1 MTGQNFDRRL
11 ILACLIFIAVG
22 LVWASTS
29 LAQGPAQAQQDDR
42 SCGTNCSRVQ
52 SGAQEPQESQ
62 EKEKPPD
69 QQVSG
74 EVMDKDGK
82 PVNKAEVH
90 FEGPKKDK
98 VWTDGHGKF
107 SFSGPPGTYVVTVKA
122 DGLETKFKEVKIE
135 DNHLNPEQL
144 VIKPQLP

>member
-1 MTGQNFDRRL
+1 
-11 ILACLIFIAVG
+11 
-22 LVWASTS
+22 
-29 LAQGPAQAQQDDR
+29 
-42 SCGTNCSRVQ
+42 
-52 SGAQEPQESQ
+52 
-62 EKEKPPD
+62 
-69 QQVSG
+69 
-74 EVMDKDGK
+74 MDKDGK